1 MTPQTA
7 EPQIIHRR
15 SRESTKDWRF
25 VDRVAYFTA
34 WAIGLGLCGV
44 AFVIVGFMSIKGVQY
59 LGLDL
64 LVKSPTPPAQA
75 EAGVK
80 GGVLDPMLGTLLLTA
95 IGTLIAV
102 PLGVGAAVWI
112 VEYGRPS
119 WLARAVETGIEI
131 VAGTPSIVLGI
142 FGLLLFSNSLFGFT
156 SLVAEGGSVLGRSF
170 INAGVMMS
178 FIAMPLIFT
187 STREALL
194 QVPAQVREASY
205 ALGKTK
211 WTTIRRVL
219 IPSVRPGI
227 LTGSALGA
235 GRIAGDTA
243 IVVILLGATM
253 KLDPVGNVPALSLL
267 KGTGSTLTSY
277 VYNFS
282 PAGEGNSPDMAY
294 AAAFVL
300 LLAVL
305 GLNFAIDIFARR
317 LKKDS

>member
-1 MTPQTA
+1 LSALKSPVV
-7 EPQIIHRR
+7 HRR
-15 SRESTKDWRF
+15 GHESTKNWRLA
-25 VDRVAYFTA
+25 DRLAMWTA
-34 WAIGLGLCGV
+34 WAVGLGLCVV
-44 AFVIVGFMSIKGVQY
+44 AFSIVTYMAFRGIQY

-64 LVKSPTPPAQA
+64 LVTSPTPPESA

-80 GGVLDPMLGTLLLTA
+80 GGILDPMIGTVLLTA
-95 IGTLIAV
+95 IGTLVAL

-112 VEYGRPS
+112 VEYGRPA

-131 VAGTPSIVLGI
+131 VAGTPSIALGI
-142 FGLLLFSNSLFGFT
+142 FGLLLFSNGLLGFT
-156 SLVAEGGSVLGRSF
+156 SLTAEGGSVLGRSF
-170 INAGVMMS
+170 INAGFMMS
-178 FIAMPLIFT
+178 FIAMPLIFA

-205 ALGKTK
+205 ALGKTQ
-211 WTTIRRVL
+211 WTTIRKVL

-227 LTGSALGA
+227 FTGTALGA

-253 KLDPVGNVPALSLL
+253 YVDPVGDTPVLKVF

-277 VYNFS
+277 VYNYS

-300 LLAVL
+300 LLLVL
-305 GLNFAIDIFARR
+305 ALNFGIDVFARR
-317 LKKDS
+317 SKKES